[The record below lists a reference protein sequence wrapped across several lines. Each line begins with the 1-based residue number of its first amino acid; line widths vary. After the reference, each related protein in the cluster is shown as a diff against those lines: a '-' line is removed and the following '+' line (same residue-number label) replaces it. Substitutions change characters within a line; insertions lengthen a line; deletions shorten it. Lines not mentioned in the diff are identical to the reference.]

1 MSDSLQPHGLQH
13 TRPPCSSP
21 TPGAYSNSCPLSRR
35 CHPTISSS
43 VVPFS
48 SCLQSFPA
56 SGSFPVSWLFA
67 LGGQSSGASA
77 SASVLPMNIQH
88 LFPLGLTGLISSQS
102 KGLSEVF
109 SNTTVWKH
117 HFFSTQPSLWSN
129 SHIHTWLLEKPW
141 LWLYGPFVGKMMS
154 LLFNMLSRFIIAFLP
169 WSKCLLISWLQSLSA
184 VILEP
189 KKIKSFIV
197 STISPSV
204 CHVRLESMIL
214 VFWMLNLS
222 QIDGS
227 SHKVANQEH
236 LNILP
241 SVTDFR
247 QISSLWQKAKKN

>member
-1 MSDSLQPHGLQH
+1 MQPS
-13 TRPPCSSP
+13 RPLSSP
-21 TPGAYSNSCPLSRR
+21 SPPAFNLSQ
-35 CHPTISSS
+35 H
-43 VVPFS
+43 
-48 SCLQSFPA
+48 Q
-56 SGSFPVSWLFA
+56 GLFNELA
-67 LGGQSSGASA
+67 LRIGGQSTGASA

-189 KKIKSFIV
+189 KKIKCLTV
-197 STISPSV
+197 SIASPSI
-204 CHVRLESMIL
+204 CHEVMRPDATIL
-214 VFWMLNLS
+214 VF
-222 QIDGS
+222 S
-227 SHKVANQEH
+227 S
-236 LNILP
+236 
-241 SVTDFR
+241 
-247 QISSLWQKAKKN
+247 